1 MLSNLEIVR
10 NQFLQDQFARQMGIV
25 LDDLTPSTIRMH
37 MLLNPAMNNL
47 FGRPHGGAIFG
58 LADAAFGVLGN
69 NGNNLSVAIDC
80 SISYHNSPNPGE
92 VLWVEGEL
100 LSESRKIGTYLFRLF
115 TKNSLNSEK
124 VLIATMK
131 STLYRTGK
139 PIKEEEKN

>member
-1 MLSNLEIVR
+1 MISNIDIVR
-10 NQFLQDQFARQMGIV
+10 NQFLQDQFAHQMGIV

-37 MLLNPAMNNL
+37 MQLTTSMNNL

-92 VLWVEGEL
+92 ILWAEGEL
-100 LSESRKIGTYLFRLF
+100 ISESRKIGSYLFRLF
-115 TKNSLNSEK
+115 TKDSKTSEK
-124 VLIATMK
+124 IMIATMK